1 MTPTI
6 GTIYSRGLSLTP
18 AIGMVIAAV
27 LVDPGHMV
35 VFSRGLSLTS
45 AIEMVIAA
53 VLVDPGH
60 MIVFSRG
67 LWLTLAISCSL
78 QISEINLFAVAKI
91 NP

>member
-35 VFSRGLSLTS
+35 VFSRGFYIKNEKKVNGDSKLASLLRYS
-45 AIEMVIAA
+45 SSRSS
-53 VLVDPGH
+53 
-60 MIVFSRG
+60 VFTFGRDSM
-67 LWLTLAISCSL
+67 
-78 QISEINLFAVAKI
+78 
-91 NP
+91 